1 MKGARQIRV
10 SGSKCPK
17 STFKGFKVLAIV
29 VFARAFGPGRLE
41 TSGRWQIMAQTRAL
55 VFQMPRSHVVFP
67 CRTLCCAGLR
77 QLGELIL
84 SYREGKSHID
94 SSVSRGKYHVFSKHS
109 LSLHDHIG
117 APSVRRVRRRALQ
130 HQTLPCTHVISQRHM
145 LSRLKATPAFMLA
158 EVVESI
164 CSSICSL
171 LFPIYVDPNVPAH
184 AAQSTHNTKS
194 QSTQATRLTVTKQ

>member
-1 MKGARQIRV
+1 MAR
-10 SGSKCPK
+10 
-17 STFKGFKVLAIV
+17 TLVLV
-29 VFARAFGPGRLE
+29 LPMLG
-41 TSGRWQIMAQTRAL
+41 
-55 VFQMPRSHVVFP
+55 SHVVGSG
-67 CRTLCCAGLR
+67 RTLRCANQR
-77 QLGELIL
+77 QRKRLAL
-84 SYREGKSHID
+84 SYSEGKSRRYRVRKIL
-94 SSVSRGKYHVFSKHS
+94 VSNTRS

-145 LSRLKATPAFMLA
+145 LNRLKATPAFMLA
-158 EVVESI
+158 EVAESI
-164 CSSICSL
+164 CSSICLL